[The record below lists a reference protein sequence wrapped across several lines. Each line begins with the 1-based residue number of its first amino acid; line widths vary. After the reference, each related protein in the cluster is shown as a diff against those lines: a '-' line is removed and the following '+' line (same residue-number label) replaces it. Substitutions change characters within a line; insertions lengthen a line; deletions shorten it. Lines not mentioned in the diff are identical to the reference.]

1 MTIQGQ
7 LFPSG
12 GAGFKPDLS
21 LKEPLVWVRRLLLLR
36 EFKPGEQNIIRQIEL
51 RPGLNILWA
60 RPRTGQGK
68 PQLGEKGVYG
78 HASGKTTF
86 CRLLRYVLGEK
97 HFGSANVQE
106 RIRDKFHGGW
116 AVGEIRLK
124 GESWLVCRPF
134 TAGAHPF
141 VVRGAEMGKL
151 FDEGLQKEQ
160 LSTYLDALNEV
171 LMERMSVATFAT
183 SPEPIEWPHLIQWL
197 VRDQECRYADLTDFR
212 HKSSQS
218 ESPDMDVE
226 DRHFLFRAVLDLI
239 NTAEQEELER
249 NKELVANK
257 QRAEKRAPL
266 LRHQAQVAYNRL
278 RAELPDQHT
287 ELSGE
292 LFLDAVK
299 KTLETEDRDL
309 TKRINELKEPVELK
323 KARETATAAQAE
335 VQRAESRAAEL
346 RETIKDLEKQRDL
359 LQGKISQKVFDD
371 YLASKNQ
378 SAKLCLEPL
387 ARALAMN
394 CPLAV
399 GKTLPEESGRVALK
413 IEQKAEDVEKI
424 IEAQQ
429 KHLKEVEKQI
439 GLLVGKVR
447 KTQSAWASEQET
459 FNKTRDGLMER
470 RQQVRGTVRRAV
482 EAKEDDGEAE
492 KLEKSV
498 GTLEKEI
505 RKSLDKQT
513 KARQAQRKAL
523 SDFSET
529 FDRVAK
535 AILGVELSASVHFDG
550 RQMATEMNERGDLT
564 SAAIETLKILAF
576 DLAALISGIEGR
588 GFHPR
593 LLIHDGPREADMAAD
608 LYQKIFLL
616 ARELEVAFGKNGTP
630 SFQYIVTT
638 TEPPPED
645 LQIPPWRVEPVLDAS
660 TKDGRLFREDL

>member
-1 MTIQGQ
+1 MNIQGN

-21 LKEPLVWVRRLLLLR
+21 LKEPLVWVRRLVLLR
-36 EFKPGEQNIIRQIEL
+36 EFKPGDENIIRRIEL

-60 RPRTGQGK
+60 RPRTGQGAPK
-68 PQLGEKGVYG
+68 LGEKGVYG

-86 CRLLRYVLGEK
+86 CRLLRHVLGEK
-97 HFGSANVQE
+97 HFGNTNLTN
-106 RIRDKFHGGW
+106 RIRDRFPRGW
-116 AVGEIRLK
+116 VVGEIRLK

-134 TAGAHPF
+134 SVGPHSF
-141 VVRGAEMGKL
+141 VVRGAEIEKL

-160 LSTYLDALNEV
+160 LSVYQDALNAV
-171 LMERMSVATFAT
+171 LMERMLVATFAT
-183 SPEPIEWPHLIQWL
+183 SPEPIEWPHLMQWL

-212 HKSSQS
+212 HKSSES

-226 DRHFLFRAVLDLI
+226 DRHFLFRAALDLI

-249 NKELVANK
+249 NKALVSKK
-257 QRAEKRAPL
+257 QSAEKRAPL

-278 RAELPDQHT
+278 RAELPDQHN

-292 LFLDAVK
+292 LYLDAVK
-299 KTLETEDRDL
+299 KSLEAEDRDL
-309 TKRINELKEPVELK
+309 TKNINGLKEPTELRT
-323 KARETATAAQAE
+323 AREAASNAQAQK
-335 VQRAESRAAEL
+335 QRMEDRTAEL
-346 RETIKDLEKQRDL
+346 REAIEGLQKELDV
-359 LQGKISQKVFDD
+359 LQGRLSQKAFDD
-371 YLASKNQ
+371 YLASKTK

-413 IEQKAEDVEKI
+413 IERKAEDVEKA
-424 IEAQQ
+424 IEAQKKQ
-429 KHLKEVEKQI
+429 LKEIEKQ
-439 GLLVGKVR
+439 VGVLADKV
-447 KTQSAWASEQET
+447 KTTQTAWANEQEK
-459 FNKTRDGLMER
+459 FNAVRDKLMER
-470 RQQVRGTVRRAV
+470 RLQVRGTIRRAI
-482 EAKEDDGEAE
+482 EAKDDDGEAD

-505 RKSLDKQT
+505 RKSLEKQT
-513 KARQAQRKAL
+513 KARQQQMKAL

-529 FDRVAK
+529 FDRVTK

-550 RQMATEMNERGDLT
+550 RQLATEMNERGDLT

-616 ARELEVAFGKNGTP
+616 ARELEIAFGNGGTP

-660 TKDGRLFREDL
+660 TKDGRLFKEDL